1 MLSQEK
7 KGFWFRMLC
16 SKQKKNSTSDQKAR
30 IAFSCMEEFP
40 QNTCMTFLSLAYFL
54 DRCFDFVVGGGGG
67 GLAISHA
74 ALIFC
79 VFLWQSRFGYFFR
92 IVKHRNF
99 VLKLQL

>member
-1 MLSQEK
+1 MFLYPRTCFHK
-7 KGFWFRMLC
+7 KRKDFDLEC
-16 SKQKKNSTSDQKAR
+16 YVPNKKKNSTSDQKAR

-54 DRCFDFVVGGGGG
+54 DRCFDFVVGVVVGGG

-79 VFLWQSRFGYFFR
+79 VFL
-92 IVKHRNF
+92 
-99 VLKLQL
+99 